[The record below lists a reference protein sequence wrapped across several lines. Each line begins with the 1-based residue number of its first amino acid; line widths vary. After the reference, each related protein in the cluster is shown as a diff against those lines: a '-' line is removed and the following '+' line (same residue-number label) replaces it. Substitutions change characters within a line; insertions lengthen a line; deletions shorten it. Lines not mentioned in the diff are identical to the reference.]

1 MICALAGLML
11 AVNITCWTLAIK
23 SEAYMLVS
31 AASSSGFVIPCIF
44 GLILFGESFTL
55 FKSVAFVLIVI
66 SLYFLLRYKISF
78 NGKLTKVQYLLLA
91 LVLISQ
97 CINQKTQNMFAFY
110 APDRDASSYTFYSFV
125 FTLLFLLIFKLKYKS
140 KSNTEIKRQIK
151 LNLHYIILM
160 ALGLLVH
167 HIFNRLRLPA

>member
-78 NGKLTKVQYLLLA
+78 NDKLTKVQYLLLA

-97 CINQKTQNMFAFY
+97 GINQTTQKMFAFY

-167 HIFNRLRLPA
+167 HIFNRLRLLA